1 MSAPGSTDARV
12 APRVVDAVVKVGG
25 GLLGATEPGAGPLD
39 AVAAA
44 LGEEAARGR
53 RLVVVPG
60 GGPFADA
67 VRAAD
72 SRLALGES
80 EAHWMAVLAM
90 EQMAHLLVARLPAAA
105 LVDDAPSVWSALAAR
120 RLPVLAPYHWLR
132 AADPLPHSWAVTSD
146 SIAAWLAGE
155 LGASRLVLVKP
166 VAGELS
172 AMVDAHFGAALPPG
186 VQATVVGA
194 EPWALFAGALARAL
208 DETPDEMLS
217 DTLDG

>member
-1 MSAPGSTDARV
+1 MTAGV
-12 APRVVDAVVKVGG
+12 GAVVKVGG
-25 GLLGATEPGAGPLD
+25 GLLGGRLDEASPGRRALD
-39 AVAAA
+39 AVMAA
-44 LGEEAARGR
+44 LGDAAAR

-72 SRLALGES
+72 ARDALGES

-90 EQMAHLLVARLPAAA
+90 EQMAHLLAAGQADQAGQAGARLA
-105 LVDDAPSVWSALAAR
+105 DDAPSLWAALDAG
-120 RLPVLAPYHWLR
+120 RLAVLAPYHWLR

-146 SIAAWLAGE
+146 SIAAWFAGE

-172 AMVDAHFGAALPPG
+172 AMVDEHFPHALPAG
-186 VQATVVGA
+186 VRAVVVGA
-194 EPWALFAGALARAL
+194 DPAAHFPAALARAL
-208 DETPDEMLS
+208 D
-217 DTLDG
+217 G

>member
-1 MSAPGSTDARV
+1 MARD
-12 APRVVDAVVKVGG
+12 VDAVVKVGG
-25 GLLGATEPGAGPLD
+25 GLLGAEVDAASPGRQALARVMDTLGAL
-39 AVAAA
+39 AAT
-44 LGEEAARGR
+44 R

-72 SRLALGES
+72 ARQALGES

-90 EQMAHLLVARLPAAA
+90 EQMAHLLAAGQAGQAGARLA
-105 LVDDAPSVWSALAAR
+105 DDAPSLWAALDAG
-120 RLPVLAPYHWLR
+120 RLAVLAPYHWLR

-146 SIAAWLAGE
+146 SIAAWFAGE

-172 AMVDAHFGAALPPG
+172 AMVDEHFPHALPAG
-186 VQATVVGA
+186 VRAVVVGA
-194 EPWALFAGALARAL
+194 DPAAHFPAALARAL
-208 DETPDEMLS
+208 D
-217 DTLDG
+217 G